1 MGVKSK
7 LNLGVGIIL
16 WVMFKA
22 FGVHS
27 YISTKNTYI
36 AK

>member
-7 LNLGVGIIL
+7 LNLGVGIL

-36 AK
+36 TK